1 MPAFTPFLNLY
12 KPGGGSTGL
21 ITPDEVADIDRLN
34 ANFDLIDDFA
44 EGWGEATERNH
55 QFYGP
60 AAGKASVTGMKL
72 GDTYQES
79 DGSKLLWSYDGS
91 NWFVLNS
98 LISLK
103 NNTPQALTANV
114 VTDISF
120 QVALSN
126 RGVAVSLPV
135 TSVTIPSSG
144 VYEIAGAL
152 TCTHA
157 LASFFDAYLTI
168 NGADVQMNTGS
179 VFPHVNN
186 YSRVLLSTASYSL
199 SAGDTVKMRARSP
212 SAATVEGNSTS
223 PGAVLNIKRV

>member
-1 MPAFTPFLNLY
+1 MATTPNWNIVYPVVGTTMTPLANHFANLAN
-12 KPGGGSTGL
+12 STDTALGTVEGL
-21 ITPDEVADIDRLN
+21 VTSQNR
-34 ANFDLIDDFA
+34 
-44 EGWGEATERNH
+44 
-55 QFYGP
+55 QFKGT
-60 AAGKASVTGMKL
+60 AAAKASVTGMVF
-72 GDTYQES
+72 GDTYQET

-103 NNTPQALTANV
+103 NNTPQALAAGV

-144 VYEIAGAL
+144 IYEIAGAL
-152 TCTHA
+152 TCNHVA
-157 LASFFDAYLTI
+157 ASFFNAYLTI
-168 NGADVQMNTGS
+168 NGADVQLNTGS
-179 VFPHVNN
+179 VFPHVNT

-199 SAGDTVKMRARSP
+199 SAGDTVKMRAMSP
-212 SAATVEGNSTS
+212 NAATVEGNSTS